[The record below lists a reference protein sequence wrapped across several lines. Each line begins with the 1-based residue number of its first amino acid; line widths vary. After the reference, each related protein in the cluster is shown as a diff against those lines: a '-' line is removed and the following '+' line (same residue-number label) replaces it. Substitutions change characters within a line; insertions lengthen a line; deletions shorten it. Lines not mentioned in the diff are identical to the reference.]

1 MKFFTLSQLFL
12 RISTPQSST
21 EPEKAGILN
30 ATQNTLLIKKNSS
43 IGYSSASLVAYTF
56 HFFLDNKKHML
67 FLTKTNTYTQ
77 KKKKKLLA
85 SDMVKRNGISLYSRE
100 CYCVLIIML
109 VVGNQISKTSLKVQ
123 LAQRQEIKVS
133 EKIKQSTITPHSL
146 IFYYECIRHAVT

>member
-1 MKFFTLSQLFL
+1 
-12 RISTPQSST
+12 
-21 EPEKAGILN
+21 
-30 ATQNTLLIKKNSS
+30 
-43 IGYSSASLVAYTF
+43 
-56 HFFLDNKKHML
+56 ML

-77 KKKKKLLA
+77 KKKKLLA

-100 CYCVLIIML
+100 CYCGLIIML
-109 VVGNQISKTSLKVQ
+109 VVGDQISKTSLKVQ